1 MAPDR
6 REIDGIAERNHF
18 VLTRE
23 ELLAAGVS
31 DGWMRRQVDNRLW
44 QRPYSGVY
52 ITASGESSWLTRVRA
67 ALAYA
72 GQGAALSH
80 STAAEWW
87 LESENYRRRRPSG
100 LIEISVPGK
109 RTVNPQ
115 RGLRIHRRKVMPAVL
130 RGSIALTTREET
142 VVDLVRQASNDDDVV
157 GILTRAVRKVE
168 PLKILLALHGR
179 ARMRHRSLVVDVL
192 TEVATGIES
201 PLELRYRRD
210 VERAHGL
217 PVSEL
222 QIREVLSG
230 RWVRADSRYRAYRTR
245 VELDGQ
251 LAHPGGRTDDDT
263 WRDNAALLE
272 TDEITLRY
280 RWRHVAGM
288 ACRTAEQVA
297 AALRKGGWRGTPR
310 PCGPTCPLADFH

>member
-1 MAPDR
+1 M
-6 REIDGIAERNHF
+6 IDDIAERSHF
-18 VLTRE
+18 VLTRP

-31 DGWMRRQVDNRLW
+31 DGWMRRQVDQRLW

-52 ITASGESSWLTRVRA
+52 ITLSGEPEWLTRVRA

-72 GQGAALSH
+72 GKGAALSH
-80 STAAEWW
+80 STAAQWW
-87 LESENYRRRRPSG
+87 LESEDFRRRPSG
-100 LIEISVPGK
+100 LIEISVPSK
-109 RTVNPQ
+109 RTVKPQ

-130 RGSIALTTREET
+130 RGSIALTTRDET
-142 VVDLVRQASNDDDVV
+142 VVDLLQRAVNDDDVV

-168 PLKILLALHGR
+168 PSRILLALHGR
-179 ARMRHRSLVVDVL
+179 PRVRHRCLAVDVL
-192 TEVATGIES
+192 AEVADGIES
-201 PLELRYRRD
+201 PLELRYRRN

-222 QIREVLSG
+222 QVREVLWG
-230 RWVRADSRYRAYRTR
+230 RWVRADSRYREYRTR

-272 TDEITLRY
+272 TDETTLRY

-288 ACRTAEQVA
+288 PCRTAEQVV
-297 AALRKGGWRGTPR
+297 AALRKGGWHGSPR
-310 PCGPTCPLADFH
+310 PCGPTCPLGGPKA